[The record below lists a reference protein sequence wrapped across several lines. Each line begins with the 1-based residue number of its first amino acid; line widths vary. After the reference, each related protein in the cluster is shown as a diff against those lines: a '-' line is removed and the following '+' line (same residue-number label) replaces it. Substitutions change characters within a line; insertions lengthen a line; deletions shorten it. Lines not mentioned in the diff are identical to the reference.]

1 MQNEDFRHSPFQDES
16 FDVIISGLTIHHLG
30 FDTQKAIEEM
40 TRVLK
45 PGGWLAI
52 YDEPSTV
59 FYSSTLMQNY
69 GLIINKKTMDMVFG
83 VKL

>member
-1 MQNEDFRHSPFQDES
+1 MPYEEES